1 MEVQAEIAPLEF
13 TKTVLVVFGCVLP
26 ANLIK
31 VDQKSLFRATFDDK
45 SSNLKFLAKFLSRKI
60 KSI

>member
-13 TKTVLVVFGCVLP
+13 TKIVLVVFGCVLP

-31 VDQKSLFRATFDDK
+31 VDQEALFCATFDDK
-45 SSNLKFLAKFLSRKI
+45 SSNLKYLAKFLSKKI